1 MFTKGSRG
9 VGKQCGR
16 DTDKGNYFINP
27 LYLFYGA
34 NKGTKSFL
42 TGNLNDC
49 FYFGC
54 KKGIGTIN
62 NYYWWVGKIV
72 KRGKYEKYN
81 KADDKDL

>member
-1 MFTKGSRG
+1 MVLIKALRI
-9 VGKQCGR
+9 
-16 DTDKGNYFINP
+16 DTTCNHSKN
-27 LYLFYGA
+27 
-34 NKGTKSFL
+34 FL